1 MAKEAKSLLPDI
13 ESPCTLSF
21 NGTVRMTHRLPPS
34 GTPAVDRSSLGAV
47 VDYLA
52 DKCLEAEGE
61 MQATVEN
68 GGLDP
73 NSQQDRMKHLKCAL
87 IAEALEVVGLKSP
100 QGLLSDEVTQ
110 IVYRASQMRD
120 AQSMKNE
127 LIRRLRHLDPYLQV
141 DLYTDEAETIRWK
154 AVRATPPAEASPF
167 NVYFIA
173 WVPAEKSWPSPFE
186 APPVKVDIPVPHGL
200 AETGDIASYI
210 NGAKMGFEV
219 RVHCRP
225 DPATTQMEMG
235 SVCLTASA
243 APDTDLATRWAY
255 AQKFDPASIPKNSA
269 IRTVNFHER
278 FPAIGRLAFRDD
290 EKPQK
295 HLFRKLRAVP
305 AGMAMYSGGPGSGK
319 TTFAARIAAAVAE
332 GGDKVMWTIHSNE
345 LCDDAVKSLKEQKV
359 KKPDGSNVRV
369 GRLPTWAKMG
379 KAISQALHAAAKSL
393 AVSKGKA
400 AGASAGHTVASHI
413 NIFLSRMNQGLHERI
428 IRILPDSVT
437 ERAIAI
443 ASANQEFFTGFCT
456 SQPGTAEWN
465 GTFSRLISLAVDD
478 FDILVGTPFAAGQF
492 GRKASTTLARL
503 DLYWKP
509 WKPSLLVVDEAG
521 RIPEAQWWIPLSVF
535 PDACVL
541 TMGDTR
547 QFKPLTMSVSEDT
560 HRGDFRA
567 SRTRT
572 GGLDW
577 RCVFGVQRTVSLLRR
592 AESNSQVLGHLS
604 NNRRNRGDIANWA
617 KKHIYPGE
625 MRIVYPLPENQS
637 AQIYL
642 NFMRWMFPKRQ
653 IDSNAM
659 AIDVRYSA
667 SRRHNLSSINHG
679 NRNLVWWLVYM
690 AFQYKLPNLRS
701 EGALADI
708 MIVTPYSAQHGA
720 YKDDIM
726 EMRGNGIIKSK
737 VMLRTID
744 NAMSAEADL
753 VIFDSVRTEG
763 GIGFLEDR
771 ERMAVAT
778 TRARGGVVTL
788 FNSNNIKTKQAGSD
802 SLDNPFAS
810 YILSHKTRV
819 VSHGQWGYMCEVCN
833 LPHAKG
839 IGCVQARCCR
849 KCRGPHHERFCP
861 KGTPAVDSYTK
872 KNGPDEMKAAA
883 GAVLLWGA

>member
-1 MAKEAKSLLPDI
+1 MTKEAKNLLPDI

-21 NGTVRMTHRLPPS
+21 NGTVKMTHRLPPS
-34 GTPAVDRSSLGAV
+34 GTPAVGCSSLSAV

-61 MQATVEN
+61 IQATVEN
-68 GGLDP
+68 GAFDP
-73 NSQQDRMKHLKCAL
+73 NSQHDRMKHLKYAL
-87 IAEALEVVGLKSP
+87 IAEALEAVGLKSP
-100 QGLLSDEVTQ
+100 QGLLPDEVTQ
-110 IVYRASQMRD
+110 MVYRASEMRN

-127 LIRRLRHLDPYLQV
+127 LARRLRNLDPYLRV
-141 DLYTDEAETIRWK
+141 DLYADETDKVRWK
-154 AVRATPPAEASPF
+154 AVRATPPAGASPY

-173 WVPAEKSWPSPFE
+173 WVPMEKSWPSPFE
-186 APPVKVDIPVPHGL
+186 APPIKVDIPFPEGL
-200 AETGDIASYI
+200 AETGDIASCI
-210 NGAKMGFEV
+210 NGGKMGFQV

-235 SVCLTASA
+235 SVCLAATA
-243 APDTDLATRWAY
+243 APDSDLATRWAY
-255 AQKFDPASIPKNSA
+255 AQKFDPASIPKDSA

-278 FPAIGRLAFRDD
+278 FPAIGRLTFRDD

-295 HLFRKLRAVP
+295 HLFDKLRAVP
-305 AGMAMYSGGPGSGK
+305 AGIAMYTGGPGSGK

-359 KKPDGSNVRV
+359 EKPDGTKIRV
-369 GRLPTWAKMG
+369 GRLPTWARMK
-379 KAISQALHAAAKSL
+379 KAISQAAHTAAKSL
-393 AVSKGKA
+393 AASKGKMTD
-400 AGASAGHTVASHI
+400 ASAGRTVASHI
-413 NIFLSRMNQGLHERI
+413 NIFLSHMNRGLHERT
-428 IRILPDSVT
+428 IRVLPDSVT

-443 ASANQEFFTGFCT
+443 ARDNEEFFMGFCT
-456 SQPGTAEWN
+456 SQPGSAEWN

-478 FDILVGTPFAAGQF
+478 FDILVGTPFAAGQL
-492 GRKASTTLARL
+492 GRKASADLARP

-509 WKPSLLVVDEAG
+509 WEPSLLVVDEAG

-535 PDACVL
+535 PNACVL

-547 QFKPLTMSVSEDT
+547 QFKPLAMSVSEDT
-560 HRGDFRA
+560 HRGDFRN

-572 GGLDW
+572 GGLSW
-577 RCVFGVQRTVSLLRR
+577 RCVFGVQRTVSLLGR
-592 AESNSQVLGHLS
+592 AESNSQLLGHLS

-637 AQIYL
+637 ALIYL
-642 NFMRWMFPKRQ
+642 NFMRWIFPKSQ
-653 IDSNAM
+653 VDSNALT
-659 AIDVRYSA
+659 IDVRHTA
-667 SRRHNLSSINHG
+667 SRKHNLSSVNQG

-708 MIVTPYSAQHGA
+708 MIVTPYSAQHGL

-726 EMRGNGIIKSK
+726 DMRGNSIIKSK
-737 VMLRTID
+737 VTLRTID

-763 GIGFLEDR
+763 GIGFLDDR

-778 TRARGGVVTL
+778 TRARGGAVTL
-788 FNSNNIKTKQAGSD
+788 FNSSNIKATQARGG

-810 YILSHKTRV
+810 YVLSHKTRV
-819 VSHGQWGYMCEVCN
+819 VSHGHWSVMCDVCN
-833 LPHAKG
+833 LPHTKSTE
-839 IGCVQARCCR
+839 CMRARCCR
-849 KCRGPHHERFCP
+849 KCRGPHHERFCAR
-861 KGTPAVDSYTK
+861 GTPAVDSYDK
-872 KNGPDEMKAAA
+872 LNGPDEMKPAA
-883 GAVLLWGA
+883 GAVLD